1 MTQPA
6 IHTLYDVIDETWPAA
21 KKWADGPFTLR
32 RGDGGGSRVSAATLD
47 EIATDQ
53 GIARAEQA
61 MQKMGQPALFMLK
74 GGQDDFDAQLDGAGY
89 IIKDPVSLYIAP
101 IATLTLDRPPHK
113 TCFAAWPPLA
123 AQTEVW
129 AKGGIGPE
137 RIAIMDRALGPKS
150 TFLGRANDRPVGTV
164 YAAIYDGIAML
175 HALEI
180 DPAFQR
186 QGLGRHLSRAVAIWA
201 QSQGASHLSLLTTK
215 ANTGA
220 NALYAS
226 LGMSVVGQYHYRIKT
241 SE

>member
-1 MTQPA
+1 
-6 IHTLYDVIDETWPAA
+6 
-21 KKWADGPFTLR
+21 
-32 RGDGGGSRVSAATLD
+32 
-47 EIATDQ
+47 
-53 GIARAEQA
+53 
-61 MQKMGQPALFMLK
+61 
-74 GGQDDFDAQLDGAGY
+74 
-89 IIKDPVSLYIAP
+89 
-101 IATLTLDRPPHK
+101 
-113 TCFAAWPPLA
+113 
-123 AQTEVW
+123 
-129 AKGGIGPE
+129 
-137 RIAIMDRALGPKS
+137 MDRALGPKS

-215 ANTGA
+215 ANTSA